1 MNYVDSVPD
10 KYVSMLPNQA
20 RIKKRVRVK
29 AQQLRNFV
37 VKDLMV
43 TLFQESAKLYERMMK
58 KCFVLRDM
66 EESENWKKFRDLRIN
81 IR

>member
-10 KYVSMLPNQA
+10 KYVSLLPNQA